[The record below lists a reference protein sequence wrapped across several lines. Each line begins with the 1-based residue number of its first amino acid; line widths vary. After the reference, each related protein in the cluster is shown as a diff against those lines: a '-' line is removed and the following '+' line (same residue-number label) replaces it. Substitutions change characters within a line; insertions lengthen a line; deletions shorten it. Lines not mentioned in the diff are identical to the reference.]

1 MPNYTLQAMCWGLR
15 RFLFTIFISQ
25 LNFRAMAI
33 GFMNATTSGNGDV
46 GYYLREKECTRFVH
60 SSGDL
65 SRSEV
70 LKSWRT
76 IEENEKLGNKE
87 LGIRGRHDAQ
97 VRKNYVLTMP
107 NVLND
112 KECTDRVKRIIEKT
126 PIKNCTW
133 TICVHKGEKD
143 GITNKHVHLLV
154 NERNLQSMKKDREM
168 IKKAFLVKEL
178 RPTYEQEFKHEF
190 GQSKNLNRRER
201 IKVPLYEADRKI
213 ARDTVKEFEKVAHKE
228 VENQQSVFLKQLMG
242 VGQLMKDR
250 EEQRLEEQ
258 RQKEQQAAELKK
270 EQLAQQQRE
279 KEQQLKKEQLQQ
291 KQRGWGMSPGR

>member
-1 MPNYTLQAMCWGLR
+1 
-15 RFLFTIFISQ
+15 
-25 LNFRAMAI
+25 MAI
-33 GFMNATTSGNGDV
+33 GFMNATTSGSGDV

-168 IKKAFLVKEL
+168 IKKVFLVKEL
-178 RPTYEQEFKHEF
+178 RPTYEQEFKYEF
-190 GQSKNLNRRER
+190 SQGKELMRRER
-201 IKVPLYEADRKI
+201 IKTPLYEADKDF
-213 ARDTVKEFEKVAHKE
+213 ARATVQEFQQVAKEEQKT
-228 VENQQSVFLKQLMG
+228 QRSGFLKTFMDLG
-242 VGQLMKDR
+242 EAMKER
-250 EEQRLEEQ
+250 EMKKQQEQ
-258 RQKEQQAAELKK
+258 RQKEQRE
-270 EQLAQQQRE
+270 QQQ
-279 KEQQLKKEQLQQ
+279 KEQQLKKEQSQK
-291 KQRGWGMSPGR
+291 KQRGWGMDFGR